1 MLQPYCLALLLRTS
15 TAAYMCVE
23 LLVWLSPCN
32 TACADVAP
40 ACARCDSNGGQQ
52 LVNTSYYH
60 AALSVPVPSWQ
71 LNTSWGANGLLTR
84 FDNVM
89 QALWVLM
96 QVRAGDTSAGRG
108 Y

>member
-1 MLQPYCLALLLRTS
+1 M
-15 TAAYMCVE
+15 
-23 LLVWLSPCN
+23 
-32 TACADVAP
+32 AP
-40 ACARCDSNGGQQ
+40 ACARCESNGGQQ

-96 QVRAGDTSAGRG
+96 QVRAGDTSAGGGNQDLQCSDDQGLRCSVTQEMQRL
-108 Y
+108 